1 MLQVELLTAL
11 CERLSK
17 SVGSVLLDSNG
28 SIDFSAHPQ
37 LMGSCNGVMLDI
49 KILDETRHKEITGQS
64 NAMVIK
70 NALYLIRHNKLAEVR
85 TVVVPDVLPNE
96 DTVIRTA
103 ELLARSITNGKR
115 IPYRLIRFRPNGTKG
130 EANSY
135 RTPKMEYMQYLE
147 QCLEA
152 YGCFKPIVV

>member
-1 MLQVELLTAL
+1 
-11 CERLSK
+11 
-17 SVGSVLLDSNG
+17 
-28 SIDFSAHPQ
+28 
-37 LMGSCNGVMLDI
+37 
-49 KILDETRHKEITGQS
+49 
-64 NAMVIK
+64 MVIK